1 VTGPPGLRLTSP
13 RSSQPQQTRT
23 RGGRSLRR
31 DVILQCGGCGAK
43 VTARVNGR
51 RLVFHSLA
59 GVTTTWAIA
68 QEHWLNS
75 EGRSTLAESN
85 RLRREYLSLRDKPTR
100 FIHRHCGGGIATFD
114 LKGIEHRTA
123 LQGCQP

>member
-1 VTGPPGLRLTSP
+1 MTGPPGMRPTSP
-13 RSSQPQQTRT
+13 RSSQPPQTRK
-23 RGGRSLRR
+23 RGGGSLRR

-68 QEHWLNS
+68 QEHWLRS
-75 EGRSTLAESN
+75 EGRSTLRESN
-85 RLRREYLSLRDKPTR
+85 RLRREYLSLRDEPTR
-100 FIHRHCGGGIATFD
+100 FIHRHCGGEIATFD
-114 LKGIEHRTA
+114 LKGFDRCTA
-123 LQGCQP
+123 LQGAQP